1 MKFLGPD
8 VLHAGIA
15 THYCESSKI
24 PELERTLLQT
34 KSAKEVDTVIN
45 EFCPKIQLP
54 FSLAKNLDRINECF
68 DAPSPVEILNKL
80 EKDGSEWAKK
90 TTKVNFRL
98 ILFSTIY
105 IIFFQLLLLICNR
118 LYDQHHQLA

>member
-1 MKFLGPD
+1 M
-8 VLHAGIA
+8 HAGIA

-34 KSAKEVDTVIN
+34 KNANEVDTVIN

-54 FSLAKNLDRINECF
+54 YRLAKNLEQIDECF
-68 DAPSPVEILNKL
+68 DASSVMEILNKL

-90 TTKVNFRL
+90 TIKV
-98 ILFSTIY
+98 S
-105 IIFFQLLLLICNR
+105 
-118 LYDQHHQLA
+118 